1 MTRLMAVI
9 DMGEVTSHTF
19 RSLRAWRR
27 AHRLSQERAAKM
39 LGLSQSHYSKIERR
53 THALTGKRA
62 KSVSKKTTVPL
73 EMLVIA
79 AA

>member
-1 MTRLMAVI
+1 MHVT
-9 DMGEVTSHTF
+9 DMEPVTSHSF
-19 RSLRAWRR
+19 RSLRSWRR
-27 AHRLSQERAAKM
+27 AHRLSQERAAKL

-62 KSVSKKTTVPL
+62 KVVTRKTGVPL

>member
-1 MTRLMAVI
+1 MHVI
-9 DMGEVTSHTF
+9 DMETVTSTSF

-27 AHRLSQERAAKM
+27 AHRLSQERAAKL

-62 KSVSKKTTVPL
+62 KTVTRKTGVPL
-73 EMLVIA
+73 EVLVIA